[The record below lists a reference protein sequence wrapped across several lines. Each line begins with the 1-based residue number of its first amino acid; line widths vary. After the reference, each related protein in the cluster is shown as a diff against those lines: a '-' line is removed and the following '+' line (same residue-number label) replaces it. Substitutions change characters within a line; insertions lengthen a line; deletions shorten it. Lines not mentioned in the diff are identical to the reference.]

1 MTNPPPL
8 QSTVKDGGEPKTSE
22 SSNSVY
28 AALART
34 AARGAGLYFARPM
47 RLFRP
52 TKISG
57 WTSLRHAAASQGT
70 SLSSGFIWNLVRTQ
84 G

>member
-1 MTNPPPL
+1 MTNPPPP

-34 AARGAGLYFARPM
+34 AARGVGLYFARPM

-52 TKISG
+52 TKMVG
-57 WTSLRHAAASQGT
+57 PLCVTQRLRKAQASRLVLFG
-70 SLSSGFIWNLVRTQ
+70 IWSELKA
-84 G
+84 